1 MPGDSSS
8 SNGPSTPQTPPAGK
22 PLEGQKPLDSESERV
37 LRGELA
43 DLREKL
49 RLSEEKNEA
58 LESLLEEQEK
68 ARAAAKAKKQNG
80 PLVPLAKIEILG
92 EGRRVIKAGSQLR
105 QSELDGLTEG
115 VHYGFGVL
123 DG

>member
-1 MPGDSSS
+1 MAGDSSS
-8 SNGPSTPQTPPAGK
+8 SSPQTPQTPPTGK
-22 PLEGQKPLDSESERV
+22 PPEGTRPLDSETERV

-49 RLSEEKNEA
+49 RLADEKNEA

-68 ARAAAKAKKQNG
+68 ARAAAKAKKSTG
-80 PLVPLAKIEILG
+80 PKVPLAKIEILG
-92 EGRRVIKAGSQLR
+92 EGRRVIKVGSQLR
-105 QSELDGLTEG
+105 QSELEGLTEG
-115 VHYGFGVL
+115 VHYDLGAL